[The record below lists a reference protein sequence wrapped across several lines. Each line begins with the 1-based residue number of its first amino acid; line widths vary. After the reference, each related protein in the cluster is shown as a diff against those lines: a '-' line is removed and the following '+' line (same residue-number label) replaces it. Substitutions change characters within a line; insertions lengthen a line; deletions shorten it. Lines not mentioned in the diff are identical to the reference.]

1 MFVNETDQ
9 EVIYALVATVLAAKC
24 VALNG
29 IEMGDV
35 LAVMAAIFIVPAG
48 FMLQKWRLESGQ
60 AKSR

>member
-48 FMLQKWRLESGQ
+48 FMLQK
-60 AKSR
+60 